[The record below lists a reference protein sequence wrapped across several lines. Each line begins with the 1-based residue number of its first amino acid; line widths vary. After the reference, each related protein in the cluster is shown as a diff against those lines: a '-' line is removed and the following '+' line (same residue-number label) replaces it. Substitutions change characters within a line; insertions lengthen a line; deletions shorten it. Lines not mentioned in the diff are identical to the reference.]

1 MNLQAGSYLKLLRDP
16 TLDLLEVVNEEA
28 PPMVRKV
35 QSKTK
40 YAGVVLKQ
48 HPNDD
53 PQYVERRVYTFPY
66 YDHVGEICYENTH
79 GLRFAN
85 CEQVQ
90 TTFVCEPFWRND
102 QVMVVQAH
110 NGSDLPNRWSTHYVS
125 EDQSDLGP
133 GVDFAPNFGLVCWDS
148 GVTNELWP
156 GYPGTA
162 HHLPIEEDDLDI
174 DAELVRAYDTIRP
187 AITSDMSLLVT
198 IAELKDVKSL
208 FAEPLSFADKVVRLV
223 GRKRAKGMTL
233 RTLLTDPDLI
243 PFIAK
248 SLAKG
253 KLYNEFGL
261 KQTERDVCALYSTFL
276 SLDRIVREILAATGT
291 NTRHYSLPVFTRDT
305 DVFEHRFQDY
315 NWILSRLWRT
325 VFSCKFVCTIKY
337 TSELTDAFGQPISP
351 NDPELVRLGAALDT
365 LGVNMNPAILWDLVP
380 FSFVVDYFCGIGD
393 WLERF
398 KRTNLNLSF
407 SVVDS
412 CYSVKRE
419 WITEGT
425 THRWN
430 SVWNGEELYPDHPLA
445 ARERYIGG
453 CKFSLHTK
461 TYSRKRF
468 VPSLRMR
475 YGIDEPDWRL
485 PNIGQ
490 LKIMASMLT
499 QNIPFGK
506 R

>member
-1 MNLQAGSYLKLLRDP
+1 MTLQAGSYLKLLRDP
-16 TLDLLEVVNEEA
+16 NLDLLEVVNEEA
-28 PPMVRKV
+28 PTMVRKA
-35 QSKTK
+35 QSKRK
-40 YAGVVLKQ
+40 FAGVVLKQ
-48 HPNDD
+48 HPNDSE
-53 PQYVERRVYTFPY
+53 YVERRVYEFPY
-66 YDHVGEICYENTH
+66 YDYDGEICYENTH

-85 CEQVQ
+85 CEQRKSV
-90 TTFVCEPFWRND
+90 FNCEAYWRPD
-102 QVMVVQAH
+102 QVSVVQAH
-110 NGSDLPNRWSTHYVS
+110 NGSENPERWSTHFIS
-125 EDQSDLGP
+125 KDQSDLSP
-133 GVDFAPNFGLVCWDS
+133 GVEFSPDMGLVCWDS
-148 GVTNELWP
+148 NVQNELWP
-156 GYPGTA
+156 GYPDVA
-162 HHLPIEEDDLDI
+162 HHLPVREDDLDI

-208 FAEPLSFADKVVRLV
+208 FTEPLSFADKVVRLV
-223 GRKRAKGMTL
+223 GRKRAKGMTFS
-233 RTLLTDPDLI
+233 TLFRDPDLI

-261 KQTERDVCALYSTFL
+261 KQTQRDICALYSTFF
-276 SLDRIVREILAATGT
+276 SLDRVVREILSATGT
-291 NTRHYSLPVFTRDT
+291 NTRHYSLPLFKSEADEFTH
-305 DVFEHRFQDY
+305 VFQDF
-315 NWILSRLWRT
+315 NWIISRLWRT

-351 NDPELVRLGAALDT
+351 NDPEIVRLGAALDT

-380 FSFVVDYFCGIGD
+380 FSFVVDYFVGIGD

-425 THRWN
+425 THRW
-430 SVWNGEELYPDHPLA
+430 SSIWNGEELYPDHPLA
-445 ARERYIGG
+445 AREKYIGG
-453 CKFSLHTK
+453 VKFNLHTK

-468 VPSLRMR
+468 VPTLRMR

-485 PNIGQ
+485 PNVGQ
-490 LKIMASMLT
+490 LKIMASLLT

-506 R
+506 Q